1 VGLAN
6 RIKFLLAGD
15 VLDAINPRIPGR
27 PHDRVAR
34 MVGREPGSVLDICAG
49 TGYLARLIARANP
62 DATVNALDASPEMLA
77 VGRRKARKDGLHS
90 VRFVSGDAAA
100 LPFADASLDVVVAAF
115 GVHELPRDVR
125 ARALAETVRAL
136 RPGGHFVAVD
146 LDRPSRRTFAFDAYV
161 RVFEAAHAR
170 DVLGDGLVVSL
181 GDAGL
186 TVTEH
191 IASQGGPL
199 TFQLVQARS
208 PGSAR
213 RGYDQNSSQA

>member
-27 PHDRVAR
+27 PHDRAAG
-34 MVGREPGSVLDICAG
+34 MVGPEPGSVLDVCAG
-49 TGYLARLIARANP
+49 TGYLARLIARASP
-62 DATVNALDASPEMLA
+62 DATVKALDASPEMLA

-90 VRFVSGDAAA
+90 VRFINGDAAA

-125 ARALAETVRAL
+125 ARALAEIVRAL
-136 RPGGHFVAVD
+136 RPGGRFVAVD
-146 LDRPSRRTFAFDAYV
+146 LDRPSRRTSAFDAYV
-161 RVFEAAHAR
+161 RVFEAPYAR
-170 DVLGDGLVVSL
+170 DVLGDGLVGL
-181 GDAGL
+181 LRDAGL

-208 PGSAR
+208 R
-213 RGYDQNSSQA
+213 DQSR